1 MEHKTLQFFQRP
13 LQPGCLFSFLF
24 FLMAFFLSQEAVA
37 QESRKT
43 VWQQIKE
50 AEDGD
55 VIDLKG
61 ETYEWNYIEFSGKKT
76 VTLKNGTII
85 RPDGYSVNKV
95 ELLFGVGGGFKLI
108 LDEVKLKGGE
118 FSKGAPVVYVKS
130 GGILE
135 MNGGGCTQLRADSW
149 RRHFYYEWYCD
160 QWRECGWRRGD
171 QCCRGRNI
179 GHERR
184 TSQLGHQQWND

>member
-1 MEHKTLQFFQRP
+1 
-13 LQPGCLFSFLF
+13 
-24 FLMAFFLSQEAVA
+24 MAFFLSQEAVA

-61 ETYEWNYIEFSGKKT
+61 ETYGGIISSFPVKKA

-95 ELLFGVGGGFKLI
+95 ELLFGVGAA
-108 LDEVKLKGGE
+108 
-118 FSKGAPVVYVKS
+118 S
-130 GGILE
+130 
-135 MNGGGCTQLRADSW
+135 N
-149 RRHFYYEWYCD
+149 
-160 QWRECGWRRGD
+160 
-171 QCCRGRNI
+171 
-179 GHERR
+179 
-184 TSQLGHQQWND
+184 

>member
-95 ELLFGVGGGFKLI
+95 ELLFGIGGGFKLI

-118 FSKGAPVVYVKS
+118 FSKGAPIVYVKS

-135 MNGGGCTQLRADSW
+135 MNGGAITEARVD
-149 RRHFYYEWYCD
+149 
-160 QWRECGWRRGD
+160 
-171 QCCRGRNI
+171 
-179 GHERR
+179 
-184 TSQLGHQQWND
+184 